1 MFYFYVAERWFF
13 RGLYKG
19 WFLFLDFMR
28 IKVFIVNIFGREGFI
43 INLLE
48 IRVIIFTLG
57 GVIRFFLGVGS
68 IFSSEWIE

>member
-1 MFYFYVAERWFF
+1 
-13 RGLYKG
+13 
-19 WFLFLDFMR
+19 MR

-48 IRVIIFTLG
+48 IWVIIFTLG